1 MLLLLF
7 KVASRHYAIEA
18 KRVLQVLSSARLQR
32 SESVLQSSTSQSN
45 TSQSNTSQS
54 NALPSDASNAQVA
67 LLPWQVDQNLEFV
80 PVVDLSQLLMGVPC
94 PNTIGT
100 RVMVIQDEADRL
112 WGLMAASMVQ
122 TWTIDDDLWTES
134 ETQQILMRDQTLIYG
149 LSVDQLLAQV
159 RNSCDQF
166 RVRTVSVERDRAAS
180 QN

>member
-18 KRVLQVLSSARLQR
+18 KRVLQVLSSTVMQR
-32 SESVLQSSTSQSN
+32 SDSAPQFDSSNSQVGLLRWQS
-45 TSQSNTSQS
+45 
-54 NALPSDASNAQVA
+54 
-67 LLPWQVDQNLEFV
+67 DQQLDLV
-80 PVVDLSQLLMGVPC
+80 PVIDLSQLFMNVDC
-94 PNTIGT
+94 PSTIGT
-100 RVMVIQDEADRL
+100 RIMVIKDEADQRV

-122 TWTIDDDLWTES
+122 TWTIDDDLWVES
-134 ETQQILMRDQTLIYG
+134 EHQQILMRDQMLIYG

-166 RVRTVSVERDRAAS
+166 RVRTVAVERDRTAS